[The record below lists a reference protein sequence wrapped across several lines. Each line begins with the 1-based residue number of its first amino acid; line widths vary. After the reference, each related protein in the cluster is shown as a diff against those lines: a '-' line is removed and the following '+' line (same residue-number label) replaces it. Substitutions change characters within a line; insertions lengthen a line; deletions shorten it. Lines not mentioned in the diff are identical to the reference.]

1 MFAGLYVDLLG
12 QDMYASLRGFAWAAL
27 AGLGLLAPLGA
38 AADATPLD
46 APPRDYSRLAARS
59 SPAWVHDGVIYEIF
73 PRAFSERGDFKGVT
87 AQLDRLQQL
96 GVNILWLMPIHP
108 MGKVKSK
115 GTLGSP
121 YAVRD
126 YYGID
131 PAYGTA
137 GDLRRLVSE
146 AHKRN
151 LKVIIDI
158 VANHTSWDSVMMT
171 HPDWYTHDAG
181 GHIIPPNPDWTDVA
195 DLNYDNAGL
204 RRYMQ
209 DMLVHWLKDFDLDG
223 FRCDFAAGVPTDFWE
238 PLRDALT
245 KAKPDIVML
254 AEADSPELLFKA
266 FDADYAWK
274 LYGTLADVLQ
284 NGRPASSLRDTWLA
298 DAAHYP
304 HGALR
309 MRFADNHDQRR
320 AIARFGE
327 PAALAASA
335 LMFTL
340 DGVPMLYNGMEAGD
354 TAESAAPALFEKL
367 PVFWQ
372 SAELRPSFPR
382 TFQQLIA
389 LRQAHA
395 ALRAGDVQWLHNSDE
410 GRVLTFARHTDG
422 ESIVVAI
429 NFSPRPF
436 AGVTDTA
443 GGHYR
448 DITPGRVPL
457 EASLPALSLG
467 AWEYRVFLRT
477 QAQ

>member
-1 MFAGLYVDLLG
+1 
-12 QDMYASLRGFAWAAL
+12 MYALLRRFAWAAL
-27 AGLGLLAPLGA
+27 AGFGLLVPLGA
-38 AADATPLD
+38 AADGTPLD
-46 APPRDYSRLAARS
+46 SPPRDYSQLAARS

-73 PRAFSERGDFKGVT
+73 PRAFSGRGDFQGVT

-108 MGKVKSK
+108 MGKQKRK

-126 YYGID
+126 FYGID

-137 GDLRRLVSE
+137 DDLHRLVGE

-158 VANHTSWDSVMMT
+158 VANHTAWDSVMMA
-171 HPDWYTHDAG
+171 HPDWYTHDPA

-204 RRYMQ
+204 RHYMQ
-209 DMLVHWLKDFDLDG
+209 DMLVHWLRDFDLDG
-223 FRCDFAAGVPTDFWE
+223 FRCDYAAGVPTDFWE
-238 PLRDALT
+238 AARAALS

-254 AEADSPELLFKA
+254 AEADSPELLVKA
-266 FDADYAWK
+266 FDVDYSWK

-298 DAAHYP
+298 EAAQYP
-304 HGALR
+304 RAALR
-309 MRFADNHDQRR
+309 MRFADNHDQHR

-327 PAALAASA
+327 PAALAATA

-372 SAELRPSFPR
+372 NAELRPAFPR
-382 TFQQLIA
+382 TLQQLIA
-389 LRQAHA
+389 LRRARA
-395 ALRAGDVQWLHNSDE
+395 ALRDGAVQWLHNSDE
-410 GRVLTFARHTDG
+410 SRVLTFARHTEG

-429 NFSPRPF
+429 NLSPQPF
-436 AGVTDTA
+436 VGVTDTA
-443 GGHYR
+443 DGHYR
-448 DITPGRVPL
+448 DITPGRAPG

-467 AWEYRVFLRT
+467 AWEYRVFLRS

>member
-1 MFAGLYVDLLG
+1 MNALLRR
-12 QDMYASLRGFAWAAL
+12 LAWAAL
-27 AGLGLLAPLGA
+27 AALTVLPPLGA
-38 AADATPLD
+38 AADSPA
-46 APPRDYSRLAARS
+46 RDYSQLTARA

-73 PRAFSERGDFKGVT
+73 PRAFSARGDFAGVT

-126 YYGID
+126 FYGID

-137 GDLRRLVSE
+137 DDLHRLVSE

-158 VANHTSWDSVMMT
+158 VANHTAWDSVMMA
-171 HPDWYTHDAG
+171 HPDWYTHGAG
-181 GHIIPPNPDWTDVA
+181 GQIIPPNPDWTDVA

-204 RRYMQ
+204 RQYMQ

-223 FRCDFAAGVPTDFWE
+223 FRCDYAAGVPTDFWE
-238 PLRDALT
+238 PVRAALT

-254 AEADSPELLFKA
+254 AEADSPELLVKA
-266 FDADYAWK
+266 FDADYSWK
-274 LYGTLADVLQ
+274 LYGTLAEVLQ
-284 NGRPASSLRDTWLA
+284 NGRPAAALRETWIA
-298 DAAHYP
+298 EAAQYP
-304 HGALR
+304 RGALR
-309 MRFADNHDQRR
+309 MRFADNHDQHR

-327 PAALAASA
+327 PATLAAAA

-354 TAESAAPALFEKL
+354 SAESAAPALFEKL

-372 SAELRPSFPR
+372 NAELRPAFPR

-395 ALRAGDVQWLHNSDE
+395 TLRDGEVQWLHNSDE
-410 GRVLTFARHTDG
+410 SRVLTFARRNAG

-429 NFSPRPF
+429 NFSAQPF
-436 AGVTDTA
+436 VGVTDT
-443 GGHYR
+443 GGGRYR
-448 DITPGRVPL
+448 DITPGRAAG

-467 AWEYRVFLRT
+467 AFEYRVFLRT
-477 QAQ
+477 QAP

>member
-1 MFAGLYVDLLG
+1 LALRLEFRGGQLVYILLRRFACAALGAFGLLG
-12 QDMYASLRGFAWAAL
+12 
-27 AGLGLLAPLGA
+27 PLGA
-38 AADATPLD
+38 AADATPND
-46 APPRDYSRLAARS
+46 SPPRDYSQAAARS
-59 SPAWVHDGVIYEIF
+59 SPAWVHEGVIYEIF
-73 PRAFSERGDFKGVT
+73 PRAFSARGDFAGVT

-108 MGKVKSK
+108 LGKLKGK

-137 GDLRRLVSE
+137 DDLHRLVSE
-146 AHKRN
+146 AHKRH

-158 VANHTSWDSVMMT
+158 VANHTAWDSVMMA

-204 RRYMQ
+204 RHYMQ

-223 FRCDFAAGVPTDFWE
+223 FRCDFAAGVPTDFWDAA
-238 PLRDALT
+238 RDAMA

-254 AEADSPELLFKA
+254 AEADSPELLVKA
-266 FDADYAWK
+266 FDVDYAWK
-274 LYGTLADVLQ
+274 LYGTLAEVLQ
-284 NGRPASSLRDTWLA
+284 NGRPASSVRDQWLA
-298 DAAHYP
+298 DAAQYP

-309 MRFADNHDQRR
+309 MRFADNHDQHR

-327 PAALAASA
+327 PAALAAAA

-354 TAESAAPALFEKL
+354 TTESAAPALFEKL

-372 SAELRPSFPR
+372 SAELRPAYPR

-395 ALRAGDVQWLHNSDE
+395 ALRDGDLRWLQNSDE
-410 GRVLTFARHTDG
+410 ARVLTFARHDAG

-429 NFSPRPF
+429 NLSALPF
-436 AGVTDTA
+436 VGVTDSG
-443 GGHYR
+443 GGHFR
-448 DITPGRVPL
+448 DITPGSSAG

-467 AWEYRVFLRT
+467 PWEFRVFLRT
-477 QAQ
+477 QAP

>member
-1 MFAGLYVDLLG
+1 MFTLQYGEYRG
-12 QDMYASLRGFAWAAL
+12 QTMCAYARRIALALL
-27 AGLGLLAPLGA
+27 AGLATLSSLGA
-38 AADATPLD
+38 AADAP
-46 APPRDYSRLAARS
+46 ARDYSRLAARS
-59 SPAWVHDGVIYEIF
+59 SPAWVHEGVIYEIF
-73 PRAFSERGDFKGVT
+73 PRAFSARGDFAGVT

-96 GVNILWLMPIHP
+96 GVTILWLMPIHP
-108 MGKVKSK
+108 LGKLKGK

-137 GDLRRLVSE
+137 GDLHHLVSE
-146 AHKRN
+146 AHQRN

-158 VANHTSWDSVMMT
+158 VANHTAWDSVTMA

-223 FRCDFAAGVPTDFWE
+223 FRCDYAAGVPTDFWE
-238 PLRDALT
+238 PVREALS
-245 KAKPDIVML
+245 KAKPDIIML
-254 AEADSPELLFKA
+254 AEADSPELLIKA
-266 FDADYAWK
+266 FDVDYSWK
-274 LYGTLADVLQ
+274 LYATLADVLQ
-284 NGRPASSLRDTWLA
+284 NGRPASALRDQWLA
-298 DAAHYP
+298 DAAQYP

-309 MRFADNHDQRR
+309 MRFADNHDQHR
-320 AIARFGE
+320 AIVRFGE

-354 TAESAAPALFEKL
+354 TTESAAPALFEKL

-372 SAELRPSFPR
+372 NAELRPAFPR

-389 LRQAHA
+389 LRKAHA
-395 ALRAGDVQWLHNSDE
+395 ALRDGDVQWLHNSDE
-410 GRVLTFARHTDG
+410 GRVLTFTRHGGG

-429 NFSPRPF
+429 NLSPQPF
-436 AGVTDTA
+436 VGVTDA
-443 GGHYR
+443 GSGHFQ
-448 DITPGRVPL
+448 DITPGSAAG
-457 EASLPALSLG
+457 EASLPVLSLG
-467 AWEYRVFLRT
+467 AWEYRIFLRT
-477 QAQ
+477 RAP

>member
-1 MFAGLYVDLLG
+1 
-12 QDMYASLRGFAWAAL
+12 MYALMRRFAWAVL
-27 AGLGLLAPLGA
+27 AGVGLLAPLGA
-38 AADATPLD
+38 AANSTPLD
-46 APPRDYSRLAARS
+46 SPPRDYSQLAARS
-59 SPAWVHDGVIYEIF
+59 TPAWVHDGVIYEIF
-73 PRAFSERGDFKGVT
+73 PRAFSARGDFAGVT

-108 MGKVKSK
+108 LGKLKGK

-126 YYGID
+126 FYGID
-131 PAYGTA
+131 PDYGTA
-137 GDLRRLVSE
+137 DDLHRLVGE
-146 AHKRN
+146 AHKRH

-158 VANHTSWDSVMMT
+158 VANHTAWDSVMMA

-181 GHIIPPNPDWTDVA
+181 GHIIAPNPDWTDVA
-195 DLNYDNAGL
+195 DLNYDSKGL
-204 RRYMQ
+204 RHYMQ

-238 PLRDALT
+238 QARAALDQT
-245 KAKPDIVML
+245 KPDIVML
-254 AEADSPELLFKA
+254 AEADSPELLVKA
-266 FDADYAWK
+266 FDIDYSWK
-274 LYGTLADVLQ
+274 LYGTLAEVLQ
-284 NGRPASSLRDTWLA
+284 NGRPASSVRDQWLA
-298 DAAHYP
+298 EAAQYP

-309 MRFADNHDQRR
+309 MRFADNHDQHR

-327 PAALAASA
+327 PAALAATA

-372 SAELRPSFPR
+372 SAELRPAFPR
-382 TFQQLIA
+382 TIQQLIA

-395 ALRAGDVQWLHNSDE
+395 ALRTGALHWLHNSDE
-410 GRVLTFARHTDG
+410 ARVLTYERQLEG

-429 NFSPRPF
+429 NLSAQAFT
-436 AGVTDTA
+436 GVTDA
-443 GGHYR
+443 GGGHYR
-448 DITPGRVPL
+448 DMTPVRAAA

-467 AWEYRVFLRT
+467 PWEYRVFLRT
-477 QAQ
+477 QAP

>member
-1 MFAGLYVDLLG
+1 
-12 QDMYASLRGFAWAAL
+12 MYALLRRFAWATLAAL
-27 AGLGLLAPLGA
+27 AMLAPLGA
-38 AADATPLD
+38 AANSTPLD
-46 APPRDYSRLAARS
+46 STPLDYSKLAARA
-59 SPAWVHDGVIYEIF
+59 SPAWVRDGVIYEIF
-73 PRAFSERGDFKGVT
+73 PRAFSERGDFRGVT
-87 AQLDRLQQL
+87 AQLDRLQKL

-108 MGKVKSK
+108 MGKQKSK

-126 YYGID
+126 FYGID

-137 GDLRRLVSE
+137 DDLHRLVSE

-223 FRCDFAAGVPTDFWE
+223 FRCDYAAGVPTDFWE
-238 PLRDALT
+238 PVRAALT
-245 KAKPDIVML
+245 RAKPDIVML
-254 AEADSPELLFKA
+254 AEADSPELLVKA
-266 FDADYAWK
+266 FDVDYSWK

-284 NGRPASSLRDTWLA
+284 NGRPASALRDTWQA
-298 DAAHYP
+298 EAAQYP

-309 MRFADNHDQRR
+309 MRFADNHDQHR

-327 PAALAASA
+327 PASLAAAA

-372 SAELRPSFPR
+372 SAELRPSYPR
-382 TFQQLIA
+382 TFEQLIA
-389 LRQAHA
+389 LRKAHV
-395 ALRAGDVQWLHNSDE
+395 ALRAGEVQWLRNSDAA
-410 GRVLTFARHTDG
+410 RVLTFARHNEG

-429 NFSPRPF
+429 NLSAQPF
-436 AGVTDTA
+436 TGVTDA
-443 GGHYR
+443 GGGHYQ
-448 DITPGRVPL
+448 DVTPGRAPS

-477 QAQ
+477 QAP